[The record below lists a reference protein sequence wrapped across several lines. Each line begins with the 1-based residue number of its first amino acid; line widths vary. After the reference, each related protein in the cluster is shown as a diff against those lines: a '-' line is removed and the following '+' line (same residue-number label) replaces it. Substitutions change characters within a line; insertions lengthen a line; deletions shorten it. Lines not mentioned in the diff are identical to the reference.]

1 MPRGNF
7 ISFRQTNFLFYSTDR
22 QLLKIRG
29 IRFDRAFNLIA
40 VRDVILTAM
49 NNLFGHIYIFPF
61 IFCGLEA
68 ALLTAARRRCYAP
81 LPLSN

>member
-1 MPRGNF
+1 MSRGNF
-7 ISFRQTNFLFYSTDR
+7 ISFRQTNFLFYSTR

-29 IRFDRAFNLIA
+29 IRFDFNLIA

-49 NNLFGHIYIFPF
+49 NNLFGHIYLFPF

-68 ALLTAARRRCYAP
+68 AL
-81 LPLSN
+81 